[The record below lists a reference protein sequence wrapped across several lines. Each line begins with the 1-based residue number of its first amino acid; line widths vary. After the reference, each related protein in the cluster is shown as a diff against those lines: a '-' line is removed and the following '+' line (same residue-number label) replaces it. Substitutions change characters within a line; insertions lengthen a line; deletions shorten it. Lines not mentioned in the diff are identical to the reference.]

1 MTLTTALIDVDK
13 VLATLRRFKSFDAMT
28 TARLREEMKLQ
39 MTYDANAIKGSRLT
53 LRETVIVVQDR
64 VTVGPGYPIQDLM
77 AACGFAAGFD
87 VIMRWVDCDLPLT
100 VDRIK
105 MLHRYVMLGALPHAS
120 GEFRTTKVCVEKSAL
135 NTSQPTDIP
144 NKVQALVNWVN
155 REKTLHPLIKA
166 SRFLA
171 TFLSIQPFADGN
183 ARMGLLLMNVIL
195 LRDGFDL
202 VNIRHEDRTRY
213 LDALK
218 TFNDSGSIEPLAMLI
233 AERALE
239 TVNYAIYIA
248 KQKEA
253 MRKGTILN

>member
-1 MTLTTALIDVDK
+1 MTLTTALIDIDK

-87 VIMRWVDCDLPLT
+87 MIMRWVDCDLPLT
-100 VDRIK
+100 VDWIK

-120 GEFRTTKVCVEKSAL
+120 GEFRATKVCVEKSAL
-135 NTSQPTDIP
+135 NASQPTDIP
-144 NKVQALVNWVN
+144 NKVQALVNWGN

-195 LRDGFDL
+195 LKDGFDL
-202 VNIRHEDRTRY
+202 VNIRHKDRTRY

-218 TFNDSGSIEPLAMLI
+218 TFNDSESIEPLAMLI

-239 TVNYAIYIA
+239 TVNYAIHIA
-248 KQKEA
+248 KQNDA
-253 MRKGTILN
+253 MRKGMILN